1 MSFLLILPPGESYEI
16 SFLLCLHPF
25 FAISSLTGRL
35 ATSTPNSGRKNGTL
49 KMRSKSLKQSRPQQ
63 KGVGLVNPGLARGL
77 IFSVIP
83 LSDGNCFFDSL
94 PAPHKK
100 NNRYSVR
107 APILYPFLIL
117 MSDLF
122 GNFCIVISFG
132 IFLYDLS
139 TVYRSSNDPEVRAF
153 SFRMTRSL

>member
-1 MSFLLILPPGESYEI
+1 MGELPLERRSPGTGSPTPLSRTSTETGSTYQRSTSRTLSPSLASWESTLPCTHGKSPPRI
-16 SFLLCLHPF
+16 
-25 FAISSLTGRL
+25 ATSSLTGRL

-77 IFSVIP
+77 ILSVIP

-100 NNRYSVR
+100 NN
-107 APILYPFLIL
+107 
-117 MSDLF
+117 
-122 GNFCIVISFG
+122 G
-132 IFLYDLS
+132 
-139 TVYRSSNDPEVRAF
+139 
-153 SFRMTRSL
+153 